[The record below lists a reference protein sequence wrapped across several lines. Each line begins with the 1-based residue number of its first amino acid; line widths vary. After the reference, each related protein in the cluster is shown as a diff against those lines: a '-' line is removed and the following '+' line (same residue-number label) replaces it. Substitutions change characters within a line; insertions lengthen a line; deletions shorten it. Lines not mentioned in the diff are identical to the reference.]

1 MEDLE
6 YCPYC
11 GAAHAPGNPCLV
23 CDFQPDLQSIPD
35 RDSLQNDYLPIF
47 DEMRDSFDQL
57 HRELQGYARSRVH
70 HGWSLQASHNL
81 CVLLAICGALLLLN
95 RIVVQRL
102 PISEAGT
109 AMIVIL
115 FAACLDF
122 MVRHNNENRIRR
134 RLRAIFMLQKQL
146 ESDGGE
152 SFLPLAFAYCH
163 PAVLRRILAM
173 DGDVSE
179 CVRILR
185 QQAAALAEKNAG
197 RFPIRPLEQEA
208 LIQLALWDLCTTKE
222 SEESV

>member
-1 MEDLE
+1 MR
-6 YCPYC
+6 
-11 GAAHAPGNPCLV
+11 
-23 CDFQPDLQSIPD
+23 
-35 RDSLQNDYLPIF
+35 RDSTF
-47 DEMRDSFDQL
+47 
-57 HRELQGYARSRVH
+57 ARAAAV
-70 HGWSLQASHNL
+70 LVAL
-81 CVLLAICGALLLLN
+81 MICLLAPMSAYAVQQKDKAETELPGENEYADVQYGALLLLN

-146 ESDGGE
+146 ESDDGE